1 MERVIR
7 MHGMPRFLEYRFGPA
22 AAFYSGSAC
31 GFFWGESLGRK
42 VRCDTRHI
50 SGARKIK
57 KLVSSLLSMN
67 TGLKTG
73 LCGPK
78 DYFRNYRDEI

>member
-1 MERVIR
+1 
-7 MHGMPRFLEYRFGPA
+7 MHGMPRSLEYRSGHA

-31 GFFWGESLGRK
+31 GFFWVGPPGRK

-50 SGARKIK
+50 SGARKIE

-67 TGLKTG
+67 SGVKAG

-78 DYFRNYRDEI
+78 DYFRNYRDEV